1 MANVDERAAMTMA
14 IEEAATARTRTS
26 PNPWV
31 GAVVLDRHGAV
42 IGTGATQP
50 PGGAHAEVG
59 ALVEAGDTAAGGTL
73 VVTLEPCSFHGRTP
87 PCVDA
92 IAKAGVTR
100 VVVGIEDPDPRVA
113 GRGIDALREAGI
125 DVEVG
130 VGSAEISEQLAAYIH
145 QRRTGRPYVVCKL
158 AASLDGG
165 IAAPDGSSQW
175 ITGIEARTDAHR
187 LRAESDAILVGAA
200 TVRADD
206 PALTV
211 RHVDGPDP
219 RRIVLGRVSDDA
231 RVKPCTE
238 WVGDEAEL
246 LDELGSD
253 GVLQLMIE
261 GGATVVRNFH
271 ERGLIDRYVVYLA
284 PALFAGR
291 DQLPLIAG
299 PTAAT
304 IDDVWRGDFV
314 GARAVG
320 PDLRV
325 DLVPARRGGSS

>member
-1 MANVDERAAMTMA
+1 MTMA